1 MHKITVISAG
11 PGGVE
16 HMTYAAVKRA
26 RACDVLIGTRGQL
39 AALDIAPS
47 ERAVE
52 ENRIEEI
59 LDLIERYEGRDVGV
73 LVTGDAGIFSL
84 SQKICDRFG
93 KASVLEV
100 IPGVS
105 SVQAA
110 FAKIK
115 ESWLDVRVFSF
126 HGRRIEGAEEVLQC
140 PRAVVLCDKQN
151 TSRVILEAL
160 VPLGLFNLKRDV
172 YVCQNLA
179 RDGEKIIEIR
189 NPEAIGTIMPAGKEL
204 IIVKL
209 QFIPLS

>member
-1 MHKITVISAG
+1 MYKITVISAG
-11 PGGVE
+11 PGAAE

-26 RACDVLIGTRGQL
+26 RACDMLIGTKGQL

-47 ERAVE
+47 EHAIE

-59 LDLIERYEGRDVGV
+59 LNLIERYEGRDIGV

-93 KASVLEV
+93 KDSVLEV

-126 HGRRIEGAEEVLQC
+126 HGRQIEGAEEVLKC
-140 PRAVVLCDKQN
+140 PKAVVLCDKQN
-151 TSRVILEAL
+151 TSRVILEAML
-160 VPLGLFNLKRDV
+160 PLGLFNRERDV

-179 RDGEKIIEIR
+179 REGEQIIGIR
-189 NPEAIGTIMPAGKEL
+189 HPGTIKTIAPTGKEL
-204 IIVKL
+204 ILI
-209 QFIPLS
+209 LSSPR